1 MAQTRTDII
10 DDDADGADHE
20 HERPF
25 SEKVADAVALVMDEP
40 GVEHIWLNAFRCIS
54 PTDEFAAHVGHAV
67 IQKIMAQRSRHIVLR
82 FNAS

>member
-1 MAQTRTDII
+1 MTQTRTDII

-40 GVEHIWLNAFRCIS
+40 GVEHAHPDALTP
-54 PTDEFAAHVGHAV
+54 PTNPVE
-67 IQKIMAQRSRHIVLR
+67 VLR
-82 FNAS
+82 